1 MNDDFVGFD
10 NSIVDFGCIDDR
22 VFEYT
27 FERCLDGFEKLWWFF
42 FDRHLSI
49 LFLMI

>member
-10 NSIVDFGCIDDR
+10 NSIIDFGCIDDR
-22 VFEYT
+22 VFEDT
-27 FERCLDGFEKLWWFF
+27 FERCLDGFEKLGRFF

-49 LFLMI
+49 LFLKI